1 MDQPK
6 LSSYRW
12 VILVLVCLVCFL
24 SNFMQY
30 QVSALAVYI
39 MPMFEIDEA
48 GFSMLMLMPMLT
60 AVFLSIPMGML
71 GDRIGPKKVVAACMV
86 VAILGGFLRT
96 FGNSFPVQML
106 SMFMLGAGISA
117 LNANLIKIFGTWFK
131 NKAQLAMG
139 FFYASSSLGVVAANI
154 IAPMIGDVFG
164 NYLGSAIALTVAGTL
179 WLVALRD
186 APKGETLAI
195 SEGGSWAA
203 FKVAA
208 KSKNVW
214 LIGLNYGL
222 CLAAVTAFASLTPQV
237 LVLQC
242 GIDPVTAGT
251 IASAAAI
258 GSLLGELIG
267 GGIGVKL
274 GKWRPFIV
282 VTVLIGA
289 LFMTYFWAGV
299 VMPGKVPSVELLIA
313 VQILAGAFGALKGPL
328 VQAMPYALP
337 EIRGK
342 YAGSAGGIIGT
353 IGLLCSYAIPVAVST
368 ITVGNYTMNLAIETL
383 IFALSCVFILM
394 VPELGPKS
402 KIAAEIAEREAAQ
415 AASAE

>member
-39 MPMFEIDEA
+39 MPMFSIDEA

-71 GDRIGPKKVVAACMV
+71 GDRIGPKKVVASCMV

-96 FGNSFPVQML
+96 FGSGFPAQML

-154 IAPMIGDVFG
+154 IAPMIGDVFS
-164 NYLGSAIALTVAGTL
+164 NYLASAIALTIVGAL
-179 WLVALRD
+179 WLAALRD
-186 APKGETLAI
+186 APKGEALAI

-242 GIDPVTAGT
+242 GLDPVTAGT

-267 GGIGVKL
+267 GGIGIKL

-289 LFMTYFWAGV
+289 LLMTYFWAGV
-299 VMPGKVPSVELLIA
+299 VMPGKVPSVGLLIGIQ
-313 VQILAGAFGALKGPL
+313 VLAGAFGALKGPL

-353 IGLLCSYAIPVAVST
+353 IGLLCSYAIPVSVSA
-368 ITVGNYTMNLAIETL
+368 ITVGNYTMNLALETL
-383 IFALSCVFILM
+383 IFALSCIFILM

-402 KIAAEIAEREAAQ
+402 KIAAEIAAREAAQ
-415 AASAE
+415 SDSVE

>member
-12 VILVLVCLVCFL
+12 VILTLVCLICFL

-39 MPMFEIDEA
+39 MPMFTIDEA

-71 GDRIGPKKVVAACMV
+71 GDRIGPRKVVASCMV
-86 VAILGGFLRT
+86 AAILGGFLRT
-96 FGNSFPVQML
+96 FGNSFPIQVL
-106 SMFMLGAGISA
+106 SMFLLGAGISA
-117 LNANLIKIFGTWFK
+117 LNANLIKIFGAWFK

-139 FFYASSSLGVVAANI
+139 VFYASSSLGVVAANI
-154 IAPMIGDVFG
+154 VAPMIGDVFT
-164 NYLGSAIALTVAGTL
+164 NYLGSAIALTIAGAL
-179 WLVALRD
+179 WLLALRD

-195 SEGGSWAA
+195 SEKGSWAA

-214 LIGLNYGL
+214 FIGLNYGFS
-222 CLAAVTAFASLTPQV
+222 LAAVTAFASLTPQV

-242 GIDPVTAGT
+242 GVDPVVAGT

-282 VTVLIGA
+282 ITVLIGA

-299 VMPGKVPSVELLIA
+299 VMPGRVPSVEVLI
-313 VQILAGAFGALKGPL
+313 VIQVFAGAFGALKGPL
-328 VQAMPYALP
+328 VQAMPYSLP
-337 EIRGK
+337 EIREK

-353 IGLLCSYAIPVAVST
+353 IGLLCSYAIPVIVSSL
-368 ITVGNYTMNLAIETL
+368 TVGNYTLNLAIETL
-383 IFALSCVFILM
+383 VFALSCVFIML

-402 KIAAEIAEREAAQ
+402 KIAKEIAEREAAQ
-415 AASAE
+415 ATSAE

>member
-39 MPMFEIDEA
+39 MPMFSIDEA

-71 GDRIGPKKVVAACMV
+71 GDRIGPKKVVASCMV

-96 FGNSFPVQML
+96 FGSGFPAQML

-154 IAPMIGDVFG
+154 IAPMIGDVFS
-164 NYLGSAIALTVAGTL
+164 NYLASAIALTIVGAL
-179 WLVALRD
+179 WLAALRD
-186 APKGETLAI
+186 APKGEALAI

-242 GIDPVTAGT
+242 GLDPVTAGT

-267 GGIGVKL
+267 GGIGIKL

-289 LFMTYFWAGV
+289 LLMTYFWAGV
-299 VMPGKVPSVELLIA
+299 VMPGKVPSVGPLIGIQ
-313 VQILAGAFGALKGPL
+313 VLAGAFGALKGPL

-353 IGLLCSYAIPVAVST
+353 IGLLCSYAIPVSVSA
-368 ITVGNYTMNLAIETL
+368 ITVGNYTMNLALETL
-383 IFALSCVFILM
+383 IFALSCIFILM

-402 KIAAEIAEREAAQ
+402 KIAAEIAAREAAQ
-415 AASAE
+415 SDSVE

>member
-6 LSSYRW
+6 LSPYRW
-12 VILVLVCLVCFL
+12 VVLVLVCLVCFL

-71 GDRIGPKKVVAACMV
+71 GDRIGPKRVVAACMV
-86 VAILGGFLRT
+86 VAVLGGFLRT
-96 FGNSFPVQML
+96 FGSSFPMQML

-164 NYLGSAIALTVAGTL
+164 NYLGSAIALTVAGAL

-186 APKGETLAI
+186 APKGEALAV

-203 FKVAA
+203 LKVAA

-282 VTVLIGA
+282 VTVIIGA

-299 VMPGKVPSVELLIA
+299 VMPGKVPSVEVLIV
-313 VQILAGAFGALKGPL
+313 VQVLAGAFGALKGPL

-353 IGLLCSYAIPVAVST
+353 IGLLCSYAIPVAVSAA
-368 ITVGNYTMNLAIETL
+368 TVGNYTMNLAIETL
-383 IFALSCVFILM
+383 IFVLSCVFILM

-402 KIAAEIAEREAAQ
+402 KIAAEIAEREAAP

>member
-39 MPMFEIDEA
+39 MPMFSIDEA

-71 GDRIGPKKVVAACMV
+71 GDRIGPKKVVASCMV
-86 VAILGGFLRT
+86 VAIWGGFLRT
-96 FGNSFPVQML
+96 FGSGFPAQML

-154 IAPMIGDVFG
+154 IAPMIGDVFS
-164 NYLGSAIALTVAGTL
+164 NYLASAIALTIVGAL
-179 WLVALRD
+179 WLAALRD
-186 APKGETLAI
+186 APKGEALAI

-242 GIDPVTAGT
+242 GLDPVTAGT

-267 GGIGVKL
+267 GGIGIKL

-289 LFMTYFWAGV
+289 LLMTYFWAGV
-299 VMPGKVPSVELLIA
+299 VMPGKVPSVGLLIGIQ
-313 VQILAGAFGALKGPL
+313 VLAGAFGALKGPL

-353 IGLLCSYAIPVAVST
+353 IGLLCSYAIPVSVSA
-368 ITVGNYTMNLAIETL
+368 ITVGNYTMNLALETL
-383 IFALSCVFILM
+383 IFALSCIFILM

-402 KIAAEIAEREAAQ
+402 KIAAEIAAREAAQ
-415 AASAE
+415 SDSVE

>member
-12 VILVLVCLVCFL
+12 IILTLVCLICFL

-39 MPMFEIDEA
+39 MPMFAIDEA

-60 AVFLSIPMGML
+60 AVFLSISMGML
-71 GDRIGPKKVVAACMV
+71 GDRIGPRKVVASCMV
-86 VAILGGFLRT
+86 AAILGGFLRT
-96 FGNSFPVQML
+96 FGNSFPIQIL
-106 SMFMLGAGISA
+106 SMFLLGAGISA
-117 LNANLIKIFGTWFK
+117 LNANLIKIFGAWFK

-139 FFYASSSLGVVAANI
+139 IFYASSSLGVVAANI
-154 IAPMIGDVFG
+154 IAPMIGDVFT
-164 NYLGSAIALTVAGTL
+164 NYLGSAIALTIAGVL
-179 WLVALRD
+179 WLFALRD

-195 SEGGSWAA
+195 SEKGSWAA
-203 FKVAA
+203 LKVAA

-214 LIGLNYGL
+214 LIGLNYGFS
-222 CLAAVTAFASLTPQV
+222 LAAVTAFASLTPQV

-242 GIDPVTAGT
+242 GVDPVVAGT

-282 VTVLIGA
+282 ITVLIGA

-299 VMPGKVPSVELLIA
+299 VMPGRVPSVEVLI
-313 VQILAGAFGALKGPL
+313 VIQVFAGAFGALKGPL
-328 VQAMPYALP
+328 VQAMPYSLP
-337 EIRGK
+337 EIREK

-353 IGLLCSYAIPVAVST
+353 IGLLCSYAIPVIVSSL
-368 ITVGNYTMNLAIETL
+368 TVGNYTLNLAIETL
-383 IFALSCVFILM
+383 VFAFSCVFIML

-402 KIAAEIAEREAAQ
+402 KIAKEIAEREAAQ
-415 AASAE
+415 ATSAE